1 MTKNFYFE
9 KSELSQVLS
18 EICKSNKPKTSG
30 WLLQDEYMS
39 EMDKEQLK
47 IELEQEETTRKYWR
61 KKKQAKRTA
70 EKSKDEE

>member
-1 MTKNFYFE
+1 M
-9 KSELSQVLS
+9 LH
-18 EICKSNKPKTSG
+18 
-30 WLLQDEYMS
+30 DEHMS